1 MAQVIININ
10 YREYPISCE
19 NGEEAQIIK
28 LGRLLDDK
36 ARTLTKALGQI
47 NENLLLAMT
56 GLLVADE
63 LNDTKKELAT
73 AYETISELKTVAVNS
88 QISAVATE
96 QHEEKPITG
105 ISEDQLNILDE
116 EIAGHIDSLNE
127 AIKSIALKLKSI

>member
-10 YREYPISCE
+10 YREYAISCE

-47 NENLLLAMT
+47 NENLLLAMV

-96 QHEEKPITG
+96 QQNKEPTTN
-105 ISEDQLNILDE
+105 ISEAQLNTLDE